1 MADGEL
7 VLPLDVATDLAT
19 VGGKGLSLA
28 KLARAGFPVPPG
40 FHVTTH
46 AHRRFTTTREMPE
59 DVATAV
65 RSALSELDG
74 PVAVRS
80 SATAEDLPGL
90 SFAGQYDSFLGVV
103 GEEAVLEAIERCWAS
118 LWTDRAIAYR
128 ARNGISSVEMAVVVQ
143 RLVPAES
150 AGVLF
155 TVNPLTG
162 NHDELV
168 INAARGLGDALV
180 GGEVTPDIHVVARS
194 TGQVVD
200 TVPDPVL
207 TEDEI
212 VELAHLGERVAEVH
226 DTPMDV
232 EWACHDGTF
241 WLVQAR
247 PVTGLDE
254 QADDS
259 HRGDYL
265 WTSTNVGEAIP
276 SVMTPATWS
285 LARELTMPEIAGHPM
300 TGNIGGRFYLNLS
313 LPLSLASAL
322 GLGRIA
328 LRRSER
334 VFGRIGAGVEIPRV
348 PMSRAT
354 AVRAAATMAM
364 WMGRQALSYYWR
376 LGRILSE
383 NPKRCK
389 ELHRRIGETDD
400 PRALAALWRSDVEE
414 LLTGTCRTLEAG
426 ARQASPDG
434 VAAVLRR
441 WVGEADT
448 AALMTGLHDEAD
460 GALESLGPLLGLARL
475 RRGEVDRES
484 FLWAWGHRCPDE
496 FEVSAP
502 RPAEDPEWL
511 DRQLAG
517 LGDPEALLRRRAQA
531 RDAAWCRLRA
541 RRPLGA
547 KLIRRRLDRLAKAA
561 RTRERARSE
570 FVRGF
575 WVFRVFALRAGE
587 LTGLGE
593 DVFNLTFP
601 EIVAVLDGDRSA
613 VAKIPGRR
621 AAHRRYRALPQYPT
635 LIRGRFDPAALG
647 RAEEPGDGAITGFP
661 GVGGVVEGTA
671 RVVSTVEEAESLL
684 PGEVLVA
691 VSTNIGWTPLF
702 PRAAAVVTDIGAPL
716 SHAVIVAR
724 ELGIP
729 AVVGCGTATAR
740 LATGDRVRVDGLRGT
755 VSVLG

>member
-1 MADGEL
+1 MTDGTL
-7 VLPLDVATDLAT
+7 VLPLDAATDLAT

-28 KLARAGFPVPPG
+28 KLARAGFPVPTG

-46 AHRRFTTTREMPE
+46 AYRRF
-59 DVATAV
+59 A
-65 RSALSELDG
+65 SARDEVSAAIRDELSTLDG

-80 SATAEDLPGL
+80 SATAEDLPGF
-90 SFAGQYDSFLGVV
+90 SFAGQYDSFLDVV
-103 GEEAVLEAIERCWAS
+103 GADAVLEAVERCWAS
-118 LWTDRAIAYR
+118 LWNDRATAYR
-128 ARNGISSVEMAVVVQ
+128 DRTGISSAAMAVVVQ

-155 TVNPLTG
+155 TANPLTG
-162 NHDELV
+162 DRDELV
-168 INAARGLGDALV
+168 INAARGLGEALV
-180 GGEVTPDIHVVARS
+180 SGEVTPDTYVVAH
-194 TGQVVD
+194 GQVVR

-207 TEDEI
+207 TEAEI
-212 VELAHLGERVAEVH
+212 VELARLGERVAELH
-226 DTPMDV
+226 GMPMDV
-232 EWACHDGTF
+232 EWARHDGEF

-247 PVTGLDE
+247 PITGLDE
-254 QADDS
+254 RADDS

-285 LARELTMPEIAGHPM
+285 LVRELAMPEVAGHPL

-313 LPLSLASAL
+313 VPLSLASAL
-322 GLGRIA
+322 GLGGLA
-328 LRRSER
+328 LKRSER
-334 VFGRIGAGVEIPRV
+334 VFGQIGSEVEIPRV
-348 PMSRAT
+348 PMSRGT
-354 AVRAAATMAM
+354 AVRAAAAM
-364 WMGRQALSYYWR
+364 VAWMVRQALTYRRR
-376 LGRILSE
+376 LGGLLAE

-389 ELHRRIGETDD
+389 ELHRRIGATDD
-400 PRALAALWRSDVEE
+400 PRALAGLWRSDVAE

-441 WVGEADT
+441 WVGDADA
-448 AALMTGLHDEAD
+448 AALMTGLHDEAE
-460 GALESLGPLLGLARL
+460 GALVSLGPVLGLARL
-475 RRGEVDRES
+475 RRGEVDREDY
-484 FLWAWGHRCPDE
+484 LWAWGHRCPDE

-517 LGDPEALLRRRAQA
+517 LGDPEALLRRQAGA
-531 RDAAWCRLRA
+531 RDAAWRGLRA

-547 KLIRRRLDRLAKAA
+547 RLIRLRLDRLAEAA
-561 RTRERARSE
+561 RVRERARSE

-575 WVFRVFALRAGE
+575 WVFRVFAVRAGE
-587 LTGLGE
+587 LTGLGD
-593 DVFNLTFP
+593 DVFFLSFP
-601 EIVAVLDGDRSA
+601 EIVAVLDGDRAA
-613 VAKIPGRR
+613 VAKIAGRR
-621 AAHRRYRALPQYPT
+621 AAHLRYRALPPYPT
-635 LIRGRFDPAALG
+635 LIRGRFDPNALD

-661 GVGGVVEGTA
+661 GVAGVVEGSA

-684 PGEVLVA
+684 PGEILVA

-740 LATGDRVRVDGLRGT
+740 LATGDRIRVDGLRGT